1 MPGKKKVTRRDITTK
16 DEMNLAEYPIQ
27 LLTKDVPKETKTIE
41 WHGEVTLKDGRKK
54 EASWVVTGSDKYGL
68 PRYQDR
74 DTILA
79 IMYYWYKQG
88 FESPELVIKNVK
100 ELLRFM
106 RWNTSERGYLQLR
119 DSLNRIVH
127 TGITAIYSFWDN
139 KIKDYIP
146 YISFNLFQSAEITY
160 SPERKNRYM
169 LRIVANDIFWKS
181 IKNNYIKSLNATFY
195 FSLKNPTAKALY
207 TFLDKKAY
215 QNEEFSI
222 EIYNLASKLG
232 LSTRQPRFKLK
243 QTLKN
248 ASEILLNKGFL
259 AYYEFKD
266 LPETSDLLIV
276 FYFNKDYLS
285 QEEIELREKHE
296 EYVKLIVSDILQVV
310 GDTKSKAFYEK
321 VARSIPQ
328 EIIYRALSEVKAAS
342 LDGEIKTTRAK
353 LFTYLVKK
361 YAKELFNLKL

>member
-1 MPGKKKVTRRDITTK
+1 MKKKKATRRDITTK

-27 LLTKDVPKETKTIE
+27 LLTKDVPEETKTIE
-41 WHGEVTLKDGRKK
+41 WHGEVTLKDGEKK

-68 PRYQDR
+68 PRYPDR
-74 DTILA
+74 DVILA
-79 IMYYWYKQG
+79 IMYYWYRQG
-88 FESPELVIKNVK
+88 FKSPELVIDNIADMLRLMKWDVNEKGYKRLK
-100 ELLRFM
+100 EALDRL
-106 RWNTSERGYLQLR
+106 
-119 DSLNRIVH
+119 VH
-127 TGITAIYSFWDN
+127 TGISATYTFWDN
-139 KIKDYIP
+139 ENKDYMP
-146 YISFNLFQSAEITY
+146 YISFNLFQSAKIRNI
-160 SPERKNRYM
+160 PNRKRGYR
-169 LRIVANDIFWKS
+169 LEVKASDVFWES
-181 IKNNYIKSLNATFY
+181 IKSNYIKSLNATFY

-215 QNEEFSI
+215 QNEEFSM

-232 LSTRQPRFKLK
+232 LSTRQPKFKLK
-243 QTLKN
+243 QTLKE

-259 AYYEFKD
+259 SYYEFKD
-266 LPETSDLLIV
+266 IPETRDELIV
-276 FYFNKDYLS
+276 FYFNKEYLS
-285 QEEIELREKHE
+285 EEEIELREKHE

-342 LDGEIKTTRAK
+342 LDGEIKTTKAK

-361 YAKELFNLKL
+361 YAKELFNLKI

>member
-1 MPGKKKVTRRDITTK
+1 MKKKKATRRDITTK

-27 LLTKDVPKETKTIE
+27 LLTKDTSEENKTIE
-41 WHGEVTLKDGRKK
+41 WHGEVTLKDGKKK

-68 PRYQDR
+68 PRYPDR
-74 DTILA
+74 DVILA
-79 IMYYWYKQG
+79 IMYYWYRQG
-88 FESPELVIKNVK
+88 FKSPELVIDNIADMLKMMKWGSGKLAYERLK
-100 ELLRFM
+100 E
-106 RWNTSERGYLQLR
+106 
-119 DSLNRIVH
+119 SLNRLLSTNIF
-127 TGITAIYSFWDN
+127 AQYSFWDN
-139 KIKDYIP
+139 KIKDYLP
-146 YISFNLFQSAEITY
+146 YKAFTLFQEAEIR
-160 SPERKNRYM
+160 PDVNRKNRYM
-169 LRIVANDIFWKS
+169 LRIVASDVFWES
-181 IKNNYIKSLNATFY
+181 IKSNYIKSLNATFY

-215 QNEEFSI
+215 QNEEFSM

-232 LSTRQPRFKLK
+232 LSTRQPKFKLK
-243 QTLKN
+243 QTLKE

-266 LPETSDLLIV
+266 IPETRDELIV
-276 FYFNKDYLS
+276 FYFNKEYLS
-285 QEEIELREKHE
+285 EEEIELREKHE

-342 LDGEIKTTRAK
+342 LDGEIKTTKAK

-361 YAKELFNLKL
+361 YAKELFNLKI

>member
-1 MPGKKKVTRRDITTK
+1 MKKKKATRRDINTK

-27 LLTKDVPKETKTIE
+27 LLTKDVPEETKTIE
-41 WHGEVTLKDGRKK
+41 WHGEVTLK
-54 EASWVVTGSDKYGL
+54 E
-68 PRYQDR
+68 
-74 DTILA
+74 
-79 IMYYWYKQG
+79 
-88 FESPELVIKNVK
+88 
-100 ELLRFM
+100 
-106 RWNTSERGYLQLR
+106 
-119 DSLNRIVH
+119 
-127 TGITAIYSFWDN
+127 
-139 KIKDYIP
+139 
-146 YISFNLFQSAEITY
+146 
-160 SPERKNRYM
+160 
-169 LRIVANDIFWKS
+169 
-181 IKNNYIKSLNATFY
+181 SLNATFY
-195 FSLKNPTAKALY
+195 FNLKNPTAKALY

-215 QNEEFSI
+215 QNEEFSM

-243 QTLKN
+243 QTLKE

-266 LPETSDLLIV
+266 IPETRDELIV
-276 FYFNKDYLS
+276 FYFNKEYLS
-285 QEEIELREKHE
+285 EEEIELREKHE

-342 LDGEIKTTRAK
+342 LDGEIKTTKAK

-361 YAKELFNLKL
+361 YAKELFNLKI